1 MFGKDLKIKPEEA
14 ETIIGAGVKVE
25 GTFNAVGNVVVKGEL
40 VGSMETQSDVYLME
54 GGVIEANIKSN
65 NAIIAGRV
73 KGNLKVEEKIELSST
88 ARLLGDINCQ
98 SLSIEEGA
106 ILHGKCKVGG
116 DAKLSAKEKK
126 QQKEEQEE
134 IDEWLLII
142 DY

>member
-25 GTFNAVGNVVVKGEL
+25 GTFNAVGNVIVKGEL

-54 GGVIEANIKSN
+54 GGVIEANIKSM

-88 ARLLGDINCQ
+88 ARLSGDINCQ

-106 ILHGKCKVGG
+106 ILHGKCRVGG
-116 DAKLSAKEKK
+116 DPKISAKEKK
-126 QQKEEQEE
+126 QRKEGREE
-134 IDEWLLII
+134 IDE
-142 DY
+142 

>member
-54 GGVIEANIKSN
+54 GGVIEANIKST

-73 KGNLKVEEKIELSST
+73 KGNLKVEEKIELNST
-88 ARLLGDINCQ
+88 ARLSGDIDCQ

-116 DAKLSAKEKK
+116 DPKVSAKEKK
-126 QQKEEQEE
+126 QQKERREE
-134 IDEWLLII
+134 IDE
-142 DY
+142 

>member
-134 IDEWLLII
+134 IDE
-142 DY
+142 

>member
-54 GGVIEANIKSN
+54 GGVIEANIKAS

-88 ARLLGDINCQ
+88 ARLSGDINCQ

-116 DAKLSAKEKK
+116 DPKLSAKEKK
-126 QQKEEQEE
+126 QQKEQQEIE
-134 IDEWLLII
+134 E
-142 DY
+142 

>member
-14 ETIIGAGVKVE
+14 ETIIGAGVRVE

-54 GGVIEANIKSN
+54 GGVIEANIKAS

-73 KGNLKVEEKIELSST
+73 KGNLKVEEKIELNST

-116 DAKLSAKEKK
+116 DAKVSSKEKK
-126 QQKEEQEE
+126 QKEEQEIE
-134 IDEWLLII
+134 E
-142 DY
+142 

>member
-25 GTFNAVGNVVVKGEL
+25 GTFSAVGNVIIKGEL

-88 ARLLGDINCQ
+88 AKLSGDINCQ

-106 ILHGKCKVGG
+106 ILHGKCNVGG
-116 DAKLSAKEKK
+116 DVKHSTKEKK
-126 QQKEEQEE
+126 QKQEQEE
-134 IDEWLLII
+134 IDE
-142 DY
+142 

>member
-1 MFGKDLKIKPEEA
+1 MFRKDLKIKPEEA
-14 ETIIGAGVKVE
+14 ETIIGAGVRVE

-40 VGSMETQSDVYLME
+40 IGSMETQSDVYLME

-73 KGNLKVEEKIELSST
+73 KGNLKVEEKIELNST

-106 ILHGKCKVGG
+106 VLHGRCKVGG
-116 DAKLSAKEKK
+116 DAKVSVKEKK
-126 QQKEEQEE
+126 QEREEQEE
-134 IDEWLLII
+134 NLVE
-142 DY
+142 

>member
-54 GGVIEANIKSN
+54 GGVIEANIKAS

-88 ARLLGDINCQ
+88 ARLSGDINCQ

-116 DAKLSAKEKK
+116 DPKLSAKEKK
-126 QQKEEQEE
+126 QQKEQQETE
-134 IDEWLLII
+134 E
-142 DY
+142 

>member
-54 GGVIEANIKSN
+54 GGVIEANIKSR

-73 KGNLKVEEKIELSST
+73 KGNLKVEEKIELNST
-88 ARLLGDINCQ
+88 ARLSGDIDCQ

-106 ILHGKCKVGG
+106 VLHGKCKVGG
-116 DAKLSAKEKK
+116 DPKVSAKEKK
-126 QQKEEQEE
+126 QRKEGREE
-134 IDEWLLII
+134 IDE
-142 DY
+142 

>member
-14 ETIIGAGVKVE
+14 ETIIGAGVRVE

-54 GGVIEANIKSN
+54 GGVIEANIKAS

-73 KGNLKVEEKIELSST
+73 KGNLKVEEKIELNST
-88 ARLLGDINCQ
+88 ARLSGDINCQ

-116 DAKLSAKEKK
+116 DAKVSAKEKK
-126 QQKEEQEE
+126 QKEEEE
-134 IDEWLLII
+134 IEE
-142 DY
+142 

>member
-54 GGVIEANIKSN
+54 GGVIEANIKAS

-73 KGNLKVEEKIELSST
+73 KGNLKVEEKIELKST
-88 ARLLGDINCQ
+88 AKLSGDINCQ

-106 ILHGKCKVGG
+106 ILYGKCKVGG
-116 DAKLSAKEKK
+116 DPKLSAKEKK
-126 QQKEEQEE
+126 QQKEQQEIE
-134 IDEWLLII
+134 E
-142 DY
+142 

>member
-14 ETIIGAGVKVE
+14 ETIIGAGVRVE

-54 GGVIEANIKSN
+54 GGVIEANIKAS

-73 KGNLKVEEKIELSST
+73 KGNLKVEEKIELNST
-88 ARLLGDINCQ
+88 AKLSGDINCQ

-106 ILHGKCKVGG
+106 VLHGRCKVGG
-116 DAKLSAKEKK
+116 DAKISAKEKK
-126 QQKEEQEE
+126 QKEEQEIE
-134 IDEWLLII
+134 E
-142 DY
+142 

>member
-73 KGNLKVEEKIELSST
+73 KGNLKVEEKIELSSS
-88 ARLLGDINCQ
+88 ARLSGDINCQ

-106 ILHGKCKVGG
+106 ILHGKCRVGG
-116 DAKLSAKEKK
+116 DPKVSAKEKK
-126 QQKEEQEE
+126 QKQEQEE
-134 IDEWLLII
+134 IEE
-142 DY
+142 